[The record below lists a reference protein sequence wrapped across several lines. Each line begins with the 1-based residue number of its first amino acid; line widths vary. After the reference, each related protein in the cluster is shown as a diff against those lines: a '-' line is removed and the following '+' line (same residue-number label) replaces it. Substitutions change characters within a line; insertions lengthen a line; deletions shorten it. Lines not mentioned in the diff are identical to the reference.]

1 MTPQAPSDTATSRSV
16 MPILVVCAILFAMSS
31 AAIAAVGGGAILAIT
46 ILVGIT
52 FAFVHGVEI
61 YGLKTM
67 LIFFGIVFVIS
78 VFYET
83 LSIKTGFPFGHYNYS
98 QENYPGPW
106 LGVVPLLIMPA
117 YFAAGYSAWII
128 SLAIHGKTD
137 GTIAGAERFT
147 VPLLAMFAMVSW
159 DMSIDPNKAT
169 ISQLW
174 IWHDGGVYFGV
185 PFVNFIGWY
194 LCVFTFFWVFT
205 RFLSRA
211 DQQHM
216 HASAGPATS
225 NLWFWA
231 LPVIVYLSRMLEFVV
246 DWLTRESVQVT
257 SNDGHVWWTGDI
269 YGSLVLVCISTMVMI
284 SAVAFVIISR
294 QRQGRA

>member
-1 MTPQAPSDTATSRSV
+1 MASTTAHGTTPNNSV
-16 MPILVVCAILFAMSS
+16 MLVLVICAVLFAMSS

-52 FAFVHGVEI
+52 FAFVHGAQI
-61 YGLKTM
+61 YGLKKM

-128 SLAIHGKTD
+128 SLAIHGKMN
-137 GTIAGAERFT
+137 GTISGAERFT

-185 PFVNFIGWY
+185 PFVNFMGWY

-205 RFLSRA
+205 HFLSRNNQDTLSSEA
-211 DQQHM
+211 K
-216 HASAGPATS
+216 PATRK
-225 NLWFWA
+225 LWFWA
-231 LPVIVYLSRMLEFVV
+231 LPVIVFLSRMLEFVV
-246 DWLTRESVQVT
+246 DWATRPNTQIT

-284 SAVAFVIISR
+284 STVALVIISR
-294 QRQGRA
+294 QREGRS